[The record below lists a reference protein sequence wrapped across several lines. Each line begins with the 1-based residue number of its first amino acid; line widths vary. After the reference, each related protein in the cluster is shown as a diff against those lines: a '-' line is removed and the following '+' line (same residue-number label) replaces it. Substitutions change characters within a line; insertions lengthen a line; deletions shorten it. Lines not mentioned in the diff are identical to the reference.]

1 MNHAICANAILVQS
15 QIGAATVTNAA
26 VATFDDA
33 EVTNSAEVEQET
45 EQGNE
50 CETSICANVIGAQS
64 QVGAALVTNAAVATF
79 DDAEVTNSAE
89 VEQKQNKKTNVKPC
103 NLC

>member
-1 MNHAICANAILVQS
+1 MLFVVQS

-45 EQGNE
+45 EQANE
-50 CETSICANVIGAQS
+50 CET
-64 QVGAALVTNAAVATF
+64 
-79 DDAEVTNSAE
+79 
-89 VEQKQNKKTNVKPC
+89 C
-103 NLC
+103 NLR